1 MMPTKEDIKKWLKNS
16 GKSREWLAEQCGVK
30 SKRSVDNWLAD
41 AGTIPQAKLLLIQK
55 LMEETKTPPYAIED
69 NTNMSK
75 LFVTLA
81 PESQDAVLAE
91 CHRLNITL
99 SAYCSLMMEW
109 CATTQEGHAVIQSLI
124 TGAPLPSVNMNLAPL
139 VQSSIT
145 NAAKE
150 KDAVRKKFT
159 PVEPLPAASF
169 LDQSVP
175 VIGNIAAGALTPG
188 DNIPY
193 QIKTDYQLGK
203 GEYVLRVEGKSM
215 EPVIPDGSLVV
226 MRKHTIPPI
235 PKVGTIVEYNDERG
249 VTLKKLAQ
257 KTTPE
262 TGEKEYILLPLN
274 PDYGEIYPMDGGKI
288 SGIYVETL
296 ERWKKA

>member
-1 MMPTKEDIKKWLKNS
+1 MTPTKNDIKKWLKTIR
-16 GKSREWLAEQCGVK
+16 KDREWLAKQCGLN
-30 SKRSVDNWLAD
+30 SKQSVDNWFATT
-41 AGTIPQAKLLLIQK
+41 GKIPKAKLLLIQR
-55 LMEETKTPPYAIED
+55 LMAETQAPPYEIEGKD
-69 NTNMSK
+69 NMGK
-75 LFVTLA
+75 LFITLNE
-81 PESQDAVLAE
+81 ESQDAVLAE
-91 CHRLNITL
+91 CRRLNITL

-124 TGAPLPSVNMNLAPL
+124 TGSPLPSVNMNLAPL

-249 VTLKKLAQ
+249 VTLKKLGR
-257 KTTPE
+257 KKNPE
-262 TGEKEYILLPLN
+262 TGKMEYVLHPLN
-274 PDYGEIYPMDGGKI
+274 PDFGDIEPMDGGKI